1 MCFLLYHS
9 TNIGT
14 QKIGE
19 VCGLCTDAEKDFF
32 CGHCEPGL
40 ECFDSLPNQEDD
52 PLLCRKIKGNINS
65 LNFHRKPF
73 QKLSLFLHPISFS
86 IFLLR

>member
-1 MCFLLYHS
+1 MLIDYSSTIYLICFLSYYSINLG
-9 TNIGT
+9 N

-40 ECFDSLPNQEDD
+40 ECFDSIPDEEND
-52 PLLCRKIKGNINS
+52 PLICRKIKGKIYS
-65 LNFHRKPF
+65 LNFH
-73 QKLSLFLHPISFS
+73 
-86 IFLLR
+86 